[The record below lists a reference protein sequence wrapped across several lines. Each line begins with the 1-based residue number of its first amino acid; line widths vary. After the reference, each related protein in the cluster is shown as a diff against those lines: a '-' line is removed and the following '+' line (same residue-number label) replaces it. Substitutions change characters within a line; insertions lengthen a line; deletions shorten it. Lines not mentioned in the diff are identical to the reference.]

1 MILVTGASGLLGA
14 SVVSQAHER
23 GLEVIGLYHRHPIH
37 IEGVKLLAVDLA
49 DQAETCRIFKEL
61 QPSSVVH
68 CAAATDVDQCE
79 EHPDD
84 AYRLN
89 VTAAAAIAEITARSG
104 VRLLYVSTDSVFDG
118 ERGRY
123 SETDTP
129 APLNVYAST
138 KLQGEREVAR
148 LNPAA
153 IIARVSLY
161 GWNAQNKDSLAEWV
175 LNRLSLGNP
184 VPGFAD
190 VFFCPAL
197 ANDVAAVL
205 FDLIDQNL
213 SGIYHVVGSESISKY
228 EFARR
233 VAAKFAFDPEQ
244 VFATRMADAK
254 LKALRPRNTSLNT
267 GKVCDALGRP
277 MPDVDAGLRRFA
289 ELRENGYADQL
300 KNRLSGVPE

>member
-14 SVVSQAHER
+14 SVVSQARER
-23 GLEVIGLYHRHPIH
+23 GLDVIGLYHRHPIH
-37 IEGVKLLAVDLA
+37 LEGVKLLGVDIA
-49 DQAETCRIFKEL
+49 DQAETCRIFRKL

-79 EHPDD
+79 EHPDE
-84 AYRLN
+84 AYQLN

-118 ERGRY
+118 KRGNY

-129 APLNVYAST
+129 APLNVYATT

-153 IIARVSLY
+153 IISRVSLY

-175 LNRLSLGNP
+175 LKQLTLGKT
-184 VPGFAD
+184 VPGFSD

-197 ANDVAAVL
+197 ANDVAEVL
-205 FDLIDQNL
+205 LELIDQNL
-213 SGIYHVVGSESISKY
+213 SGIYHVVGSECISKY

-254 LKALRPRNTSLNT
+254 MKALRPRNTSLNT
-267 GKVCDALGRP
+267 GKISVALGRP
-277 MPDVDAGLRRFA
+277 MPNVDAGLRRFA

-300 KNRLSGVPE
+300 KNRLSGVHE

>member
-37 IEGVKLLAVDLA
+37 LEGVKLLAVDFA
-49 DQAETCRIFKEL
+49 DRAETGRIFREL

-68 CAAATDVDQCE
+68 CAAATDVDHCE
-79 EHPDD
+79 DHPDE

-89 VTAAAAIAEITARSG
+89 VTAVAAIAEITARSG

-129 APLNVYAST
+129 APLNVYATT

-148 LNPAA
+148 LNPEA

-161 GWNAQNKDSLAEWV
+161 GWNAQNKESLAEWI
-175 LNRLSLGNP
+175 LKRLALGKT
-184 VPGFAD
+184 VPGFSD
-190 VFFCPAL
+190 VFFSPAL
-197 ANDVAAVL
+197 ANDIAEVL
-205 FDLIDQNL
+205 LDLIDPNL

-244 VFATRMADAK
+244 VFATRMGDAK
-254 LKALRPRNTSLNT
+254 LKARRPRDTSLNT
-267 GKVCDALGRP
+267 TKVCDVLGRS

-300 KNRLSGVPE
+300 KNRLSGVHE